1 MTQNPTRSPAE
12 NPAQHPA
19 STRTPGHTF
28 DPADVTVQLR
38 AAHPQLVSVGEKEAL
53 LRRGVSY
60 GSLLTPEGRPS
71 AVQRAAYRD
80 ALTRNGPRVAALIAA
95 LTAQL
100 LAQVPRP
107 VLVSLARAGTPV
119 GCAMTRF
126 ARRRGHQLPHHTLSI
141 IRGSGIDRE
150 ALRRVQRAQPGATL
164 VFVDGWTGKGSIAR
178 TLAASLP
185 AGVPP
190 LLAVL
195 SDPAGV
201 ADFAATHDDL
211 LLPHAALNATVSG
224 LLSRTFV
231 DAAALNGQLHGVRT
245 EDHLRADDVTGEY
258 LAALDAL
265 DPGDVSPPEPGPRPV
280 RPHEAVLALAAGLG
294 VHDPHLVKPGVGEA
308 TRVFLR
314 RQPAGLLL
322 RDAAHPDTRHLHDLA
337 QASGIPVTVH
347 PDLPYLAAALIAP
360 GPQGGEDA

>member
-1 MTQNPTRSPAE
+1 MTQLQTLR
-12 NPAQHPA
+12 
-19 STRTPGHTF
+19 HTF
-28 DPADVTVQLR
+28 DPADVTVELR
-38 AAHPQLVSVGEKEAL
+38 AATPRLVPVAQKEAL
-53 LRRGVSY
+53 LRQGVSY
-60 GSLLTPEGRPS
+60 GELLTPEGRPS
-71 AVQRAAYRD
+71 AVQLAAYRE
-80 ALTRNGPRVAALIAA
+80 ALRRNGPRVAALISS
-95 LTAQL
+95 LTAHL
-100 LAQVPRP
+100 LAQVPQP

-126 ARRRGHQLPHHTLSI
+126 ARRRGARLPHHTLSI

-150 ALRRVQRAQPGATL
+150 ALRRVQHAHPGATL
-164 VFVDGWTGKGSIAR
+164 VFVDGWTGKGSIAD

-231 DAAALNGQLHGVRT
+231 DAGALAGGLHGVRT
-245 EDHLRADDVTGEY
+245 EEHLRPDDLTGEY
-258 LAALDAL
+258 LDALDAL
-265 DPGDVSPPEPGPRPV
+265 DPGTAPPLEPGPRPV
-280 RPHEAVLALAAGLG
+280 RPYDAVLALAAGVG

-322 RDAAHPDTRHLHDLA
+322 RAAGHPDTRHLHELA
-337 QASGIPVTVH
+337 RVAGIPVTLH
-347 PDLPYLAAALIAP
+347 PGLPYLAAALIAP
-360 GPQGGEDA
+360 GPPTGEDA

>member
-1 MTQNPTRSPAE
+1 MTQLQTLR
-12 NPAQHPA
+12 
-19 STRTPGHTF
+19 HTF

-38 AAHPQLVSVGEKEAL
+38 AATPRLVGVTEKEKL
-53 LRRGVSY
+53 LRQGVSY
-60 GSLLTPEGRPS
+60 GGLLTPETRPS
-71 AVQRAAYRD
+71 AVQQAAYQD
-80 ALTRNGPRVAALIAA
+80 ALRRNGPRVAGLIAA
-95 LTAQL
+95 LTTHL
-100 LAQVPRP
+100 LTAVPRP

-126 ARRRGHQLPHHTLSI
+126 ARRRGRPLPHHTLSI

-150 ALRRVQRAQPGATL
+150 ALRRIMQAHPGATL
-164 VFVDGWTGKGSIAR
+164 VFVDGWTGKGSIAG
-178 TLAASLP
+178 TLSASLP

-231 DAAALNGQLHGVRT
+231 DADIPDGQLHGVRT

-265 DPGDVSPPEPGPRPV
+265 DPGTASPLDSGPRPV
-280 RPHEAVLALAAGLG
+280 RPYDAVLALASSLG

-322 RDAAHPDTRHLHDLA
+322 RDAGHPDTRHLKALA
-337 QASGIPVTVH
+337 RAAGIPVTVH
-347 PDLPYLAAALIAP
+347 PELPYLAAALIAP
-360 GPQGGEDA
+360 GPRTGEDA

>member
-1 MTQNPTRSPAE
+1 MTQLQIPA
-12 NPAQHPA
+12 
-19 STRTPGHTF
+19 HTF
-28 DPADVTVQLR
+28 DAADVTVELR
-38 AAHPQLVSVGEKEAL
+38 AATPRLVQVAQKEAL
-53 LRRGVSY
+53 LRQGVSY

-71 AVQRAAYRD
+71 AVQLAAYRE
-80 ALTRNGPRVAALIAA
+80 ALRRNGPRVAALTAA
-95 LTAQL
+95 LTAHL
-100 LAQVPRP
+100 LAQVPQP

-126 ARRRGHQLPHHTLSI
+126 ARRRGAKLPHHTLSI

-150 ALRRVQRAQPGATL
+150 ALRRVRHAHPGATL
-164 VFVDGWTGKGSIAR
+164 VFVDGWTGKGSIAD

-231 DAAALNGQLHGVRT
+231 DAGALAGGLHGVRT
-245 EDHLRADDVTGEY
+245 EEHLRPDDLTGEY
-258 LAALDAL
+258 LDALDAL
-265 DPGDVSPPEPGPRPV
+265 DTGADPPLSPGPRPV
-280 RPHEAVLALAAGLG
+280 RPYDAVLALAAGLG
-294 VHDPHLVKPGVGEA
+294 VQDPHLVKPGVGEA

-322 RDAAHPDTRHLHDLA
+322 RAAGHPDTRHLHELA
-337 QASGIPVTVH
+337 RAAGIPVTLH
-347 PDLPYLAAALIAP
+347 PNLPYLAAALIAP
-360 GPQGGEDA
+360 GPPTGEDA

>member
-1 MTQNPTRSPAE
+1 MTQLQTLC
-12 NPAQHPA
+12 
-19 STRTPGHTF
+19 HTF
-28 DPADVTVQLR
+28 DPADVIVHLR
-38 AAHPQLVSVGEKEAL
+38 PARPRLVDLAEKETL
-53 LRRGVSY
+53 LRQGVSY
-60 GSLLTPEGRPS
+60 GQLLTPETRPS
-71 AVQRAAYRD
+71 AVQLAAYQD
-80 ALTRNGPRVAALIAA
+80 ALKRNGPRMAALIAS
-95 LTAQL
+95 LTTQL
-100 LAQVPRP
+100 LAQVPQP

-126 ARRRGHQLPHHTLSI
+126 ARRRGASLPHHTLSI
-141 IRGSGIDRE
+141 IRGSGIDQE
-150 ALRRVQRAQPGATL
+150 ALRRVQRAHPGATL
-164 VFVDGWTGKGSIAR
+164 VFVDGWTGKGSIAG

-231 DAAALNGQLHGVRT
+231 EAGGDSGQQLHGVRT
-245 EDHLRADDVTGEY
+245 EDHLRADDVTGAY
-258 LAALDAL
+258 LAVLDSFDTAIDQPL
-265 DPGDVSPPEPGPRPV
+265 DPGPRPV
-280 RPHEAVLALAAGLG
+280 RPYDTVLALAASVG

-322 RDAAHPDTRHLHDLA
+322 QSAAHPDTRHLHELA
-337 QASGIPVTVH
+337 RAAGIPVTVH
-347 PDLPYLAAALIAP
+347 PELPYLAAALIAP
-360 GPQGGEDA
+360 GPRTTEDA